1 MKKLNKLFALCVLI
15 LLTNVAT
22 YAQEALKY
30 RRSSLHTV
38 LVETGSFP
46 NKNAVVNAYNK
57 YPFPDKYNKHTVG
70 AELLPKKNLSVNDF
84 KKLGFVYDTLTN
96 PLKISKALVS
106 QKNLTYLNQEKS
118 KAVVQPAESDS
129 VLFSINKFI
138 EDNKIASNIVQKWY
152 NVDKNMNYNFDLVM
166 ERGQYS
172 ASAEDK
178 DIAGKMATGKDY
190 FYDEELIGN
199 TFVIFT
205 KLKFYPN
212 EPVARAIQAYALLQ
226 AQEIKVAMV
235 QKKAVEK
242 ANDLYETTKE
252 GYTVVTTSYLYQ
264 LDWNKET
271 VQAMKDKVFN
281 ETDLTK
287 RKNFFETSD
296 ILKLKFIGEQTAR
309 TLVTFKLGEK
319 RTEEQVIDLSV
330 KRNIDK
336 VYTMLQ
342 KEYEVFR
349 PVTPVSTS
357 DPITARIGL
366 KEGVEA
372 GQKFE
377 VLESSIDKKTG
388 LQSWKS
394 IGSVKVDDKLPI
406 WDNTFGAEPVQGS
419 TTPLTEFTTF
429 KGGTKC
435 IPGMHFLRL
444 KK

>member
-1 MKKLNKLFALCVLI
+1 MIKSNLIFALSVLFI
-15 LLTNVAT
+15 LNSVASF
-22 YAQEALKY
+22 AQEALKY

-46 NKNAVVNAYNK
+46 NKSAVINAYDK

-84 KKLGFVYDTLTN
+84 KKAGFVFDTLTN
-96 PLKISKALVS
+96 PLKISKAVVS
-106 QKNLTYLNQEKS
+106 QKKLSYLNQEKS
-118 KAVVQPAESDS
+118 IAVVQPSESDS
-129 VLFSINKFI
+129 VLCSINKFI
-138 EDNKIASNIVQKWY
+138 EENKIASKIVQKWY
-152 NVDKNMNYNFDLVM
+152 NVDKNMNFNFDLVM

-226 AQEIKVAMV
+226 AQEIKVEML
-235 QKKAVEK
+235 QKKAIEK
-242 ANDLYETTKE
+242 ANDLYESTKE

-271 VQAMKDKVFN
+271 IQALKDKVFN
-281 ETDLTK
+281 ETDVAK
-287 RKNFFETSD
+287 RKSFFEASD
-296 ILKLKFIGEQTAR
+296 LIKLKFVGEQTAR

-336 VYTMLQ
+336 VYAMLQ
-342 KEYEVFR
+342 REYQVFR

-357 DPITARIGL
+357 DPTTARIGL

-377 VLESSIDKKTG
+377 ILESSIDKKTG

-406 WDNTFGAEPVQGS
+406 WDNTFGAEPAQGS
-419 TTPLTEFTTF
+419 ATPVAEYTTF
-429 KGGTKC
+429 KGGKNC